1 MTNKETVSNFPQPLL
16 NSQEKFSV
24 PASPA
29 SSVTSFDDSNQTTTI
44 TNFYEPPSTPGAQE
58 RLPSKPSSSGKKR
71 MKRSTSSNGDDDL
84 LSVIN
89 DMNKATKDYL
99 MCEKE
104 PTTDNENMLFCKS
117 LAPILDRLPK
127 RDAALAKMNIQKVL
141 FDLEFKDS

>member
-1 MTNKETVSNFPQPLL
+1 
-16 NSQEKFSV
+16 
-24 PASPA
+24 
-29 SSVTSFDDSNQTTTI
+29 
-44 TNFYEPPSTPGAQE
+44 
-58 RLPSKPSSSGKKR
+58 

-104 PTTDNENMLFCKS
+104 PTTD
-117 LAPILDRLPK
+117 RLPK